1 MKYDSYVINDGVN
14 DVTIYPLI
22 YIDENEKRYIIY
34 RKEDLKDIFVGIIS
48 NDKIMPVSDD
58 EIDRL
63 EKVYKDI
70 FDKIKRNEVD

>member
-22 YIDENEKRYIIY
+22 YIDENEKRYVIY

-48 NDKIMPVSDD
+48 NDKIMPVGDD